1 MEARG
6 GNSLNSIFTQSLEK
20 IVVSEVPKKIARKER
35 SDKLKDIKF
44 PVTPEQRERLRRLAK
59 QLPQESK
66 RNETVSN
73 TVHLLQALKHYQL
86 YPERCHEVVYK
97 DTGQYMHA
105 KPTRRDFEQIEE
117 LALLWNTSI
126 RKATHRL
133 IMNYLDC
140 GEVVI
145 RFEQV

>member
-1 MEARG
+1 
-6 GNSLNSIFTQSLEK
+6 
-20 IVVSEVPKKIARKER
+20 
-35 SDKLKDIKF
+35 
-44 PVTPEQRERLRRLAK
+44 
-59 QLPQESK
+59 
-66 RNETVSN
+66 
-73 TVHLLQALKHYQL
+73 
-86 YPERCHEVVYK
+86 
-97 DTGQYMHA
+97 MHA
-105 KPTRRDFEQIEE
+105 KPARRDFEQIEE